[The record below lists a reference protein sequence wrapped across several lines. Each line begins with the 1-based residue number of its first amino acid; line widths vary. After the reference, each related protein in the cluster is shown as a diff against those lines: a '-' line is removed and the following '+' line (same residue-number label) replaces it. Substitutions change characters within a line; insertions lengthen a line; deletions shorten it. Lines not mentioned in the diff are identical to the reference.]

1 MISSLILGYFW
12 FTRTNELLKLDNV
25 SQTIVSAVVCAH
37 KTPVLFVEYF
47 DTMITEYQRV
57 QQKVMVFITSAKKNA
72 PSVLLYSRKKTELLS
87 NLNIKLLNTFR
98 YLIFYPKI
106 RYYSKG
112 DGLSFFVQKRPVL
125 FVEHLYTMITK
136 YQGV

>member
-1 MISSLILGYFW
+1 M
-12 FTRTNELLKLDNV
+12 DNV

-57 QQKVMVFITSAKKNA
+57 QQKVMVFIASAKKNA

-87 NLNIKLLNTFR
+87 NLNIKLLSTLR
-98 YLIFYPKI
+98 
-106 RYYSKG
+106 
-112 DGLSFFVQKRPVL
+112 
-125 FVEHLYTMITK
+125 
-136 YQGV
+136 